1 MGNLSGFYQNYGSI
15 KENSGTLP
23 PGTHNVG
30 IESAEA
36 KATKNDA
43 NQGYLELKLKVMDGQ
58 YAGMYAPSMRLNLW
72 NASEKAREIAE
83 AELKSIT
90 IATGA
95 GAIDDSSQLVG
106 KMMQVTV
113 RPQKNDPQYSESVNP
128 KPYNSGPA
136 LQQNGPGGGQPAFAP
151 QGGQQAGYPPQGQQT
166 APQGG
171 QPGFNPGAG
180 AGALQGAAPAFV
192 PSAAP
197 QAQEQQ
203 AAWTPGFRP

>member
-1 MGNLSGFYQNYGSI
+1 MGNLSGFYQNYGGI

-23 PGTHNVG
+23 PGNYNVG

-36 KATKNDA
+36 KPTKNDA

-58 YAGMYAPSMRLNLW
+58 HANMYAPSIRLNLW
-72 NASEKAREIAE
+72 NASEKAREIAD

-95 GAIDDSSQLVG
+95 GAIDDSNQLIG

-113 RPQKNDPQYSESVNP
+113 RPQKDSQYSESVNP
-128 KPYNSGPA
+128 KPYGQAPA
-136 LQQNGPGGGQPAFAP
+136 LQQHQAPAGGQPGFAP
-151 QGGQQAGYPPQGQQT
+151 QGGY

-171 QPGFNPGAG
+171 FAPQGQAPQSQQAGFN
-180 AGALQGAAPAFV
+180 QGAAPAFV

-197 QAQEQQ
+197 QPQEQQ
-203 AAWTPGFRP
+203 AAWTPGIRP

>member
-15 KENSGTLP
+15 KESSGTLP
-23 PGTHNVG
+23 PGNYNVG

-36 KATKNDA
+36 KPTKNDP
-43 NQGYLELKLKVMDGQ
+43 NQGFLELKLKVMDGE
-58 YAGMYAPSMRLNLW
+58 YRNMYAPSIRLNLW
-72 NASEKAREIAE
+72 NASEKAREIADS
-83 AELKSIT
+83 ELKKIT

-95 GAIDDSSQLVG
+95 GAIDDSNQLVG

-113 RPQKNDPQYSESVNP
+113 RPQKDSQYSESVNP
-128 KPYNSGPA
+128 VPYGQAPG
-136 LQQNGPGGGQPAFAP
+136 LQQNGPGNAGGGQPAFAP
-151 QGGQQAGYPPQGQQT
+151 QGGQQAG
-166 APQGG
+166 
-171 QPGFNPGAG
+171 FNQ
-180 AGALQGAAPAFV
+180 QGAAPAFV

>member
-15 KENSGTLP
+15 KESSGTLP
-23 PGTHNVG
+23 PGHYNVG

-36 KATKNDA
+36 KPTKNDP
-43 NQGYLELKLKVMDGQ
+43 NQGFLELKLKVMDGE
-58 YAGMYAPSMRLNLW
+58 YRNMYAPSIRLNLW
-72 NASEKAREIAE
+72 NASEKAREIADS
-83 AELKSIT
+83 ELKKIT

-113 RPQKNDPQYSESVNP
+113 RPQKDSQYSESVNP
-128 KPYNSGPA
+128 VPYGQAPG
-136 LQQNGPGGGQPAFAP
+136 LQQNGPGNAGGGQPAFAP
-151 QGGQQAGYPPQGQQT
+151 QGGQQAG
-166 APQGG
+166 
-171 QPGFNPGAG
+171 FNQ
-180 AGALQGAAPAFV
+180 QGAAPAFV

>member
-1 MGNLSGFYQNYGSI
+1 MGNLSGFYQNYGGI

-23 PGTHNVG
+23 PGNYNVG

-36 KATKNDA
+36 KPTKNDA

-58 YAGMYAPSMRLNLW
+58 HANMYAPSIRLNLW
-72 NASEKAREIAE
+72 NASEKAREIAD

-95 GAIDDSSQLVG
+95 GAIDDSNQLIG

-113 RPQKNDPQYSESVNP
+113 RPQKDSQYSESVNP
-128 KPYNSGPA
+128 KPYGAPA
-136 LQQNGPGGGQPAFAP
+136 LQQHQAAAPQGQAPAFAGGQGVAP
-151 QGGQQAGYPPQGQQT
+151 QSQQAGFNQGS
-166 APQGG
+166 
-171 QPGFNPGAG
+171 
-180 AGALQGAAPAFV
+180 APAFV

-203 AAWTPGFRP
+203 AAWTPGIRP

>member
-15 KENSGTLP
+15 KESSGTLP
-23 PGTHNVG
+23 PGNYNVG

-36 KATKNDA
+36 KPTKNDP
-43 NQGYLELKLKVMDGQ
+43 NQGFLELKMKVMDGQ
-58 YAGMYAPSMRLNLW
+58 YAGMYAPSIRLNLW
-72 NASEKAREIAE
+72 NASEKAREIADS
-83 AELKSIT
+83 ELKKIT
-90 IATGA
+90 IATSA

-113 RPQKNDPQYSESVNP
+113 RPQKDSQYSESVNP
-128 KPYNSGPA
+128 APYNSGPA
-136 LQQNGPGGGQPAFAP
+136 LQQNGPGNTGGQPAFAP
-151 QGGQQAGYPPQGQQT
+151 QGQQA

-171 QPGFNPGAG
+171 QQAGFNQ
-180 AGALQGAAPAFV
+180 QGAAPAFV